1 MSLRAALLVLAV
13 VILPSISLAQQKDA
27 TPPPTIP
34 EQNRKIDDIRRNTRR
49 EDCMTNVPSID
60 TGSAA
65 LNEMWT
71 VGASVTAQLARYNL
85 STEKASINEVGLGA
99 GIALRYYPKGW
110 MDVAVPE
117 GVTDPKEIDKLK
129 DIRRIKPDC
138 RASTFEAATLDAD
151 PQKGKIAFP
160 LFSISPTVF
169 IAKQEDS
176 SEVSVQP
183 ALVVGFVRDI
193 VSVGV
198 GFNLTGPGRGDV
210 FILFGLGAGFRF

>member
-1 MSLRAALLVLAV
+1 MSLRAALLVLG
-13 VILPSISLAQQKDA
+13 VIIFPSISLAQQKDA
-27 TPPPTIP
+27 PPPITP
-34 EQNRKIDDIRRNTRR
+34 EQSKQLDEARRNTRR
-49 EDCMTNVPSID
+49 EDCMTRVPSID

-110 MDVAVPE
+110 MDVAIPE
-117 GVTDPKEIDKLK
+117 GMTDPKKIDELK

-176 SEVSVQP
+176 SDVSVQP

-193 VSVGV
+193 VSIGI